1 MKNLTLIVLKLIC
14 IWPSPT
20 HSETLHFIEEIV
32 KAKPIESLAIC
43 GKLFQDVE
51 QDMII
56 EILQKYKMSFMQKNC
71 SNLNDVDKTVIIF
84 NKPRIQEFR
93 PTFKKLGVQNSLAKN
108 IWIIISEKPIN
119 SIENYFSQ
127 SRLKIGINA
136 NLFVILQS
144 NLGQELVQ
152 IIGKGTS
159 NFEIIVIFSF
169 MDLLKSNYRIFNLQ
183 EHGLIDQ
190 VNVGPILETTAI
202 KKDFQGIPFKINY
215 ANRFKPYC
223 WTDEDGK
230 VQGMFE
236 KALKIASSVL
246 NLTLVMQET
255 RIENRNIW
263 SKK

>member
-93 PTFKKLGVQNSLAKN
+93 PTFNKLGVQNSLAKN

-144 NLGQELVQ
+144 NLGQELIQ

-169 MDLLKSNYRIFNLQ
+169 MDLLKSK
-183 EHGLIDQ
+183 
-190 VNVGPILETTAI
+190 T
-202 KKDFQGIPFKINY
+202 
-215 ANRFKPYC
+215 
-223 WTDEDGK
+223 
-230 VQGMFE
+230 
-236 KALKIASSVL
+236 
-246 NLTLVMQET
+246 
-255 RIENRNIW
+255 
-263 SKK
+263 